1 MPGVHDGA
9 AAPPADPEQ
18 DRPGAHGDAEDDWE
32 RVDHLEESGAA
43 DKDFVVITRDRK
55 GSPTWE
61 VELKASHRSYAEA
74 VCAGPFGVKMRKLGP
89 ASGVPRAA
97 CQRVASRVDPDGDE
111 RRGESELPR
120 WGVRCSGDEPA
131 TLPPIHVTLC
141 PPAHHP
147 ATPSPGR
154 TWRLRAPERPHDV

>member
-1 MPGVHDGA
+1 MPGGHDGA
-9 AAPPADPEQ
+9 AAQPPGPDQ
-18 DRPGAHGDAEDDWE
+18 DGPGAHGDAEDYWE

-89 ASGVPRAA
+89 ASRAPRAA
-97 CQRVASRVDPDGDE
+97 CQRVASRVDPM
-111 RRGESELPR
+111 
-120 WGVRCSGDEPA
+120 A
-131 TLPPIHVTLC
+131 TGAGARASC
-141 PPAHHP
+141 RAG
-147 ATPSPGR
+147 ACA
-154 TWRLRAPERPHDV
+154 APEMNPRHCRPFT